1 MCAVVVAAAIA
12 GDSVGYEVGAR
23 YGDRLVSA
31 RVLRRRADRVEEAR
45 ANLARRGGPAVF
57 LARLVAFL
65 RAVMPFLA
73 GTSHMDYPKFLA
85 YNAAGGLVWGVGTV
99 MLGFLAGNSY
109 AAAER
114 AFGRAVALI
123 LAAVAV
129 SGLVVWYIRRRR
141 RDRR

>member
-1 MCAVVVAAAIA
+1 
-12 GDSVGYEVGAR
+12 
-23 YGDRLVSA
+23 
-31 RVLRRRADRVEEAR
+31 
-45 ANLARRGGPAVF
+45 
-57 LARLVAFL
+57 
-65 RAVMPFLA
+65 
-73 GTSHMDYPKFLA
+73 MDYPKFLA

-129 SGLVVWYIRRRR
+129 SGLVVWHIRRRR
-141 RDRR
+141 RDHR